1 MAVNKYSP
9 NLLFNIYFLK
19 VTNIMFKYCKNILV
33 FFMAL
38 VFISACGG
46 GSGGGTSSPPAF
58 TPGSIS
64 FDSKSGGVD
73 SLTPASMSPIIVLKF
88 SQAVNPSSVNAQ
100 NVVLRET
107 VSQTAVAL
115 GSAFTPNTSNTEF
128 TLLTAH
134 NLLPST
140 QYTVAISSI
149 TLPNG
154 ASFNT
159 KTLTLTFLTGSDKTP
174 TVVLD
179 TPGNNASNVNREPII
194 QVTFS
199 TAVSGVNSSNVSL
212 VPSDG
217 TPSPAITITQTSDT
231 KYSITI
237 PQGQPLQPNTKYS
250 LNFNNGIADTSGDTL
265 ASTVFNFTTGT
276 AVNPIV
282 TMNTPVNNATNVNRE
297 PIIQVMFNT
306 AVSGV
311 ESSNVSLVPSD
322 GTQPPVITI
331 TQTSDTTYYITTQ
344 QLKSNI
350 QYSLNFNNRIVN
362 TSGVTLTST
371 TFDFTTGASVTPI
384 VTILPVNNE
393 KTVSLDTRSITLQF
407 NESVQNANIT
417 TVKLLNGSTA
427 VTLLAPTV
435 DTTGTIYKFAIES
448 SALLS
453 PGATYTVNVE
463 SGITDTSTTPVS
475 LRATSSSFV
484 TASLVSLGNSGGE
497 STGTIT
503 QPYVLESSGTYY
515 VAMESDNGTKPY
527 MLSSQRYNVTT
538 STWGSTFDSYSISYW
553 FDIKLDPSYGLFV
566 AAKNST
572 NSLYDV
578 YNLNND
584 GSKRYQ
590 YTTNGEST
598 SWIASLS
605 ILNGNPLLT
614 SMFSTTKLQVFTNN
628 VGPTTASWGNP
639 YTGGSFSSFNFNV
652 SIKPVSVSSESNSYT
667 MYLESDT
674 APSSLTTNTHLLTC
688 GGGGGLPVSCIDKIV
703 FTDDTSSPRTIDIA
717 FDKSSKIVY
726 IVRSLGVI
734 SMSEISPTNQQLTV
748 FPSPTDDKNITS
760 VKLAV
765 GGGNLYAAYVESG
778 IITGKVYNTAST
790 TWSTVFSSASLPSR
804 DITGNKISSFALSA
818 GDDGL
823 TRLMVVYQNSTNNT
837 YSWKLYTLK

>member
-497 STGTIT
+497 ATGTIT

>member
-475 LRATSSSFV
+475 LRDTSSSFV

-497 STGTIT
+497 ATGTIT